1 MNLALPNLDSMLIH
15 IIINTIIIGPV
26 LWISGRLLVG
36 KQNAKFS
43 HGLMIAALG
52 TILGE
57 ILGFFLSGIVA
68 TIIVL
73 VIWLALIKH
82 FFHCGWLKAVVIA
95 IVGIIVL
102 IVIAFVLV
110 AIGFVALR
118 QYLPIPS
125 LPI

>member
-1 MNLALPNLDSMLIH
+1 MALVNLDTAVLH
-15 IIINTIIIGPV
+15 IIINTIILGPV
-26 LWISGRLLVG
+26 LWISGRLLAG

-43 HGLMIAALG
+43 HGLWIAALG

-57 ILGFFLSGIVA
+57 ILGFFFSGIIA

-73 VIWLALIKH
+73 IIWLALIKH
-82 FFHCGWLKAVVIA
+82 FFNCGWLKAILIA

-125 LPI
+125 GLPA